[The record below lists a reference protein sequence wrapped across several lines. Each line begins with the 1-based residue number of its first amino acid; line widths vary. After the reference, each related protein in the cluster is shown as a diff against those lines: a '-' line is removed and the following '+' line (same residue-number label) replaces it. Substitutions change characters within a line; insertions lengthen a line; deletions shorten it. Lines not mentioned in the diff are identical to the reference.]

1 MKVKIQIPES
11 VKDVVLK
18 DYQEFARVQ
27 SQYKDKEADEHI
39 AQRMVSI
46 FGNVSMADLRK
57 ITLDKYDVAVTL
69 INKLFEEIPTFRHTI
84 SIDGQKF
91 GFIPDLENITLG
103 EYVDIDN
110 YIKDPKDWHKFMAVC
125 YRPITMTVRDT
136 YEIEEYNGS
145 DRFAEIMALASF
157 ADCYAAVL
165 FFWTLTDELL
175 TATMTYLM
183 EESKT
188 TIEGKGQGSAN
199 DGDGINL
206 STISQA
212 RMLLNSK
219 ILQGFHFTPVS
230 LN

>member
-1 MKVKIQIPES
+1 MKVKIQIPETI
-11 VKDVVLK
+11 KDVVLK

-57 ITLDKYDVAVTL
+57 VTLDKYEVAVTL
-69 INKLFEEIPTFRHTI
+69 INKLFEEVPTFRHTI
-84 SIDGQKF
+84 EVDGQKF

-110 YIKDPKDWHKFMAVC
+110 YIKDPKDWHRFMAVC
-125 YRPITMTVRDT
+125 YRPITMNVKDT

-145 DRFAEIMALASF
+145 ERFAEIMAFASF

-175 TATMTYLM
+175 SVMTTYLT

-188 TIEGKGQGSAN
+188 TTEDNGQGSQS
-199 DGDGINL
+199 DGDGISL
-206 STISQA
+206 STILQA
-212 RMLLNSK
+212 RTLLDSN
-219 ILQGFHFTPVS
+219 ILQGFRFTPVS